1 MANTIRIIDGRYNDL
16 FEIEDGSFILVDG
29 KKYQLRYLDPTHFK
43 VVGGWSYH
51 ICEFGERVVDKGAK
65 VEKYIPPAP
74 HLDSGE
80 SQ

>member
-1 MANTIRIIDGRYNDL
+1 MANIIRIIDGRYNNL
-16 FEIEDGSFILVDG
+16 FVVEDGGFILVDG
-29 KKYQLRYLDPTHFK
+29 RKYQLRYLDPTHFK
-43 VVGGWSYH
+43 VIGGYDYH

-74 HLDSGE
+74 SPDSDE